1 MKKYIVFALLML
13 SVSSFA
19 SIQERTEFRNELES
33 ALQSLE
39 LDSDEAAPVKSSWYL
54 NRMWIEF
61 TPYVTFKIPGLAG
74 LKITPNIRLYLKRG
88 IKAGYQDYKPT
99 AM

>member
-1 MKKYIVFALLML
+1 MKKYIFSALLMVT
-13 SVSSFA
+13 VSSFA

-33 ALQSLE
+33 ALQSIE
-39 LDSDEAAPVKSSWYL
+39 FDSDEVAMAKSSWYL

-61 TPYVTFKIPGLAG
+61 TPYVTFQVPGLVG

-88 IKAGYQDYKPT
+88 NKAGYQDYKPT